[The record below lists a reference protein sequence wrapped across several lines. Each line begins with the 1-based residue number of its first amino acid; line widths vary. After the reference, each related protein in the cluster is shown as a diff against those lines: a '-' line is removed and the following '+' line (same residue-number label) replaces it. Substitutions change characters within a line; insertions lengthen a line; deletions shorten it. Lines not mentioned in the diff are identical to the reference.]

1 MINCC
6 KFLEKINS
14 LVWKRHWLFIIRPIK
29 VEGLSIYFMAG
40 NLAVN
45 SENQTQAFLIKDI
58 NYWSQTEQYS
68 PEASIIWEIIKV
80 LFEMLIYTQ
89 AGPVKVSD
97 LRSGISH
104 SFLKFWAQIFINVG
118 IKQRT
123 VSLALLRELLK
134 CNWTSTNAR
143 VVHSQAKGDL
153 QVVNIKKGETDTTL
167 LKGQKSVSRQG
178 EHLHVL
184 TSLI

>member
-1 MINCC
+1 
-6 KFLEKINS
+6 
-14 LVWKRHWLFIIRPIK
+14 
-29 VEGLSIYFMAG
+29 MAG

-104 SFLKFWAQIFINVG
+104 SFLKF
-118 IKQRT
+118 
-123 VSLALLRELLK
+123 
-134 CNWTSTNAR
+134 
-143 VVHSQAKGDL
+143 
-153 QVVNIKKGETDTTL
+153 
-167 LKGQKSVSRQG
+167 
-178 EHLHVL
+178 
-184 TSLI
+184 